1 MSNTEVNV
9 ASWNIIINNQDI
21 IENSDIT
28 SIVELTVPETSYNI
42 EGYIVPGAI
51 GYFDIAVDGSGV
63 SVPFKYTVTST
74 LGTDNEISDL
84 KIIGYS
90 IGNNNNTIT
99 YLTQL
104 NPNVELNVQPNTN
117 SNVRVFVQWDD
128 DNATQNLNDIEDTL
142 LAQDEATGSII
153 VNVKFEQR
161 N

>member
-117 SNVRVFVQWDD
+117 STVRIYVQWDD
-128 DNATQNLNDIEDTL
+128 DSSTQSLNDTSDTS
-142 LAQDEATGSII
+142 LAEDEATGSII
-153 VNVKFEQR
+153 VNVRFEQR
-161 N
+161 Q

>member
-9 ASWNIIINNQDI
+9 ASWNIKVNNQDI
-21 IENSDIT
+21 INSSDIT
-28 SIVELTVPETSYNI
+28 STIELTIPETNYNI
-42 EGYIVPGAI
+42 SNYIVPGAI

-117 SNVRVFVQWDD
+117 STVRIYVQWDD
-128 DNATQNLNDIEDTL
+128 DSSTQSLNDIEDTS
-142 LAQDEATGSII
+142 LAEDEATGSII
-153 VNVKFEQR
+153 VNVRFEQR
-161 N
+161 Q